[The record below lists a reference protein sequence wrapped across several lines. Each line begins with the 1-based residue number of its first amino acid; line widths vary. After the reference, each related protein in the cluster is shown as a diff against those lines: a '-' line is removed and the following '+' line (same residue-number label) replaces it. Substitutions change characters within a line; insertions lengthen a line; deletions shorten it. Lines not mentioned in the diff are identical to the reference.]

1 MEVSVK
7 TELNYKLVGQRI
19 RAIRKKRGMTQ
30 ERLAELAEISPQH
43 CSGIETGAAKVSL
56 PALVKIANALN
67 ASMDELLL
75 DSISAV
81 AKPEMMKEVEAVF
94 ADASADEMYL
104 MLSQAQNAERST
116 GPEMALD
123 DQQPGRKGPRPQGH
137 SEGVKSISIPDL
149 LLYGG

>member
-1 MEVSVK
+1 MK
-7 TELNYKLVGQRI
+7 AELNYKLVGQRI

-43 CSGIETGAAKVSL
+43 CSGIETGTAKVSL

-81 AKPEMMKEVEAVF
+81 EKPILMKEVETVF
-94 ADASADEMYL
+94 GDATPDETYL
-104 MLSQAQNAERST
+104 MLAQA
-116 GPEMALD
+116 
-123 DQQPGRKGPRPQGH
+123 
-137 SEGVKSISIPDL
+137 KSIKEAVRVKGL
-149 LLYGG
+149 LSVRERE

>member
-1 MEVSVK
+1 MK

-81 AKPEMMKEVEAVF
+81 EKPSLMKEVETVF
-94 ADASADEMYL
+94 GDATPDEIYL
-104 MLSQAQNAERST
+104 MLAQA
-116 GPEMALD
+116 
-123 DQQPGRKGPRPQGH
+123 
-137 SEGVKSISIPDL
+137 KSIKEAVRVKGL
-149 LLYGG
+149 LSVRERE

>member
-1 MEVSVK
+1 MK
-7 TELNYKLVGQRI
+7 AELNYKLVGQRI

-43 CSGIETGAAKVSL
+43 CSGIETGAAKGSL

-81 AKPEMMKEVEAVF
+81 EKPSLMKEVETVF
-94 ADASADEMYL
+94 GDATPDETYL
-104 MLSQAQNAERST
+104 MLAQA
-116 GPEMALD
+116 
-123 DQQPGRKGPRPQGH
+123 
-137 SEGVKSISIPDL
+137 KSIKEAVRVKGL
-149 LLYGG
+149 LSVRERE

>member
-1 MEVSVK
+1 MK

-19 RAIRKKRGMTQ
+19 RTIRKKRGMTQ
-30 ERLAELAEISPQH
+30 ERLAELTEISPQH

-81 AKPEMMKEVEAVF
+81 EKPSLMKEVETVF
-94 ADASADEMYL
+94 GDATPDETYL
-104 MLSQAQNAERST
+104 MLAQA
-116 GPEMALD
+116 
-123 DQQPGRKGPRPQGH
+123 
-137 SEGVKSISIPDL
+137 KSIKEAVRVKGL
-149 LLYGG
+149 LSFEDKNSL

>member
-1 MEVSVK
+1 MK
-7 TELNYKLVGQRI
+7 AELNYKLVGQRI

-30 ERLAELAEISPQH
+30 ERLAELVEISPQH

-81 AKPEMMKEVEAVF
+81 EKPSLMKEVETVF
-94 ADASADEMYL
+94 GDATPDETYL
-104 MLSQAQNAERST
+104 MLAQA
-116 GPEMALD
+116 
-123 DQQPGRKGPRPQGH
+123 
-137 SEGVKSISIPDL
+137 KSIKEAVRVKGL
-149 LLYGG
+149 LSVRERE

>member
-1 MEVSVK
+1 MK

-19 RAIRKKRGMTQ
+19 RTIRKKRGMTQ
-30 ERLAELAEISPQH
+30 ERLAELTEISPQH

-81 AKPEMMKEVEAVF
+81 EKPSLMKEVETVF
-94 ADASADEMYL
+94 GDATPDETYL
-104 MLSQAQNAERST
+104 MLAQA
-116 GPEMALD
+116 
-123 DQQPGRKGPRPQGH
+123 
-137 SEGVKSISIPDL
+137 KSIKEAVRVKGL
-149 LLYGG
+149 LSVRERE

>member
-7 TELNYKLVGQRI
+7 AELNYKLVGQRI

-43 CSGIETGAAKVSL
+43 CSGIETGTAKVSL

-81 AKPEMMKEVEAVF
+81 EKPILMKEVETVF
-94 ADASADEMYL
+94 GDATPDETYL
-104 MLSQAQNAERST
+104 MLAQA
-116 GPEMALD
+116 
-123 DQQPGRKGPRPQGH
+123 
-137 SEGVKSISIPDL
+137 KSIKEAVRVKGL
-149 LLYGG
+149 LSVRERE

>member
-1 MEVSVK
+1 MK

-19 RAIRKKRGMTQ
+19 RTIRKKRGMTQ

-81 AKPEMMKEVEAVF
+81 EKPSLMKEVETVF
-94 ADASADEMYL
+94 GDATPDETYL
-104 MLSQAQNAERST
+104 MLAQAKNIKEAVRV
-116 GPEMALD
+116 
-123 DQQPGRKGPRPQGH
+123 KG
-137 SEGVKSISIPDL
+137 L
-149 LLYGG
+149 LSLKDKK

>member
-1 MEVSVK
+1 MK

-19 RAIRKKRGMTQ
+19 RTIRKKRGMTQ

-81 AKPEMMKEVEAVF
+81 EKPSLMKEVETVF
-94 ADASADEMYL
+94 GDATPDETYL
-104 MLSQAQNAERST
+104 MLAQA
-116 GPEMALD
+116 
-123 DQQPGRKGPRPQGH
+123 
-137 SEGVKSISIPDL
+137 KSIKEAVRVKGL
-149 LLYGG
+149 LSVRERE

>member
-7 TELNYKLVGQRI
+7 AELNYKLVGQRI

-81 AKPEMMKEVEAVF
+81 EKPSLMKEVETVF
-94 ADASADEMYL
+94 GDATPDETYL
-104 MLSQAQNAERST
+104 MLAQA
-116 GPEMALD
+116 
-123 DQQPGRKGPRPQGH
+123 
-137 SEGVKSISIPDL
+137 KSIKEAVRVKGL
-149 LLYGG
+149 LSVRERE

>member
-1 MEVSVK
+1 MK
-7 TELNYKLVGQRI
+7 AELNYKLVGQRI

-75 DSISAV
+75 DSMSAV
-81 AKPEMMKEVEAVF
+81 EKPSLMKEVETVF
-94 ADASADEMYL
+94 GDATPDETYL
-104 MLSQAQNAERST
+104 MLAQA
-116 GPEMALD
+116 
-123 DQQPGRKGPRPQGH
+123 
-137 SEGVKSISIPDL
+137 KSIKEAVRVKGL
-149 LLYGG
+149 LSVRERE